1 MMTLEMRQLIQE
13 RRGQHRRGTVLILVV
28 ALLGLLFVAGAAFLG
43 TVAFESRSISA
54 VQKAEREAQVIERL
68 SLEVRKALRQGF
80 VGNDGNPWNR
90 DAEATGGIGNDI
102 SGEIPGVHPLL
113 ASIEPYDTSGTG
125 NGPWVFY
132 GVSDLDGALADN
144 PVDPSMQPVRVDQVL
159 ADPNERLEGHTHV
172 SAPAEYFRRDAD
184 GDGVWESYEYL
195 LPTSRYPSAIRGS
208 MEEDLRAADAAGDDL
223 YYALRVIPHG
233 AMVNLKHGHAK
244 LLESLFMDLP
254 GWDTLGRRYVP
265 ESEEST
271 MRRRFLVPPRNLP
284 LTSLQA
290 RNGEI
295 PGALYAQ
302 FVDDLLDFA
311 NGDEDARWWPIDTGE
326 NGDDVVSELVPKWVG
341 WMNPVN
347 PVEDTYD
354 IRHLLTTVG
363 HDDQL
368 MRMNRLSGSPTDWT
382 EDILAAEPDPTPGTP
397 GHTGNYA
404 IDEWPSKKLD
414 DPLRGR
420 LKVSL
425 PGLVDR
431 VLVAQAVDGWFGTGD
446 TFDGTEINAL
456 SDSGFNDAN
465 PGLTAQFIATIQ
477 DAFLLMLRNVPD
489 INGDGNGDQ
498 LDDVELRARTGAAL
512 TANLIDFADSDTNGL
527 PTWVQVIDENGVA
540 LPTPEYVY
548 GLERQP
554 YITELYSLVDDS
566 GAPPPEF
573 SFAIELYNPYSDP
586 IDLGDYKLRDAT
598 GSPHNLADDGVL
610 RLQPAV
616 GLAGSIGGGEFLTVY
631 ASLYDS
637 PGADPAIGLGGNWG
651 VDFDSRIQ
659 LLRNVPGPG
668 GGNVD
673 IVVDEFDAA
682 AAGGT
687 LGTKQASSLYEVS
700 AERDTSETSSGYRWR
715 LVVPKATETAGHTL
729 SDYNSAGSVDPSIRP
744 VHIDF
749 ADTGNIT
756 AAFPTTGT
764 LLLLSRY
771 PNTATTAFN
780 TNFVGTGSP
789 EQQID
794 NGRMPVFDQ
803 SKLAQDPGAP
813 FALSLPWGQLLF
825 EYLTALPLS
834 NQYDAGATFAGGDLE
849 TWKSALMPT
858 VDQNGVRVHG
868 RIDLNSAP
876 WPVLEGLPL
885 VPAEA
890 IPSPFR
896 TKIQT
901 LLGLNATETT
911 PVGFQLAQS
920 IVAYREARQVQG
932 ATFEFSGANRFRNDG
947 AVDAYTGFLT
957 VGELANVRRPGGTTT
972 GGAYDI
978 DLGLIDGTI
987 NEDYVDAVARLV
999 ALGDW
1004 VTTRSHVFT
1013 VYGTLRGSGSKSLV
1027 DQKALRFQ
1035 ETVDR
1040 MPSMFSRSLPQ
1051 RIGQRT
1057 VGSYTDARSD

>member
-1 MMTLEMRQLIQE
+1 
-13 RRGQHRRGTVLILVV
+13 VLILVV

-90 DAEATGGIGNDI
+90 DAEATGGSSPIGNDI

-113 ASIEPYDTSGTG
+113 ASIEPYNDGSE
-125 NGPWVFY
+125 WVFY
-132 GVSDLDGALADN
+132 GVTDLGRCLEDRVVAFDGTYF
-144 PVDPSMQPVRVDQVL
+144 PRVVASTVL
-159 ADPNERLEGHTHV
+159 QDRAPPDEDEFVERGSVFDPNEDTDPDD
-172 SAPAEYFRRDAD
+172 SEYYRRDAD

-195 LPTSRYPSAIRGS
+195 LPTSRYPPAIRGS
-208 MEEDLRAADAAGDDL
+208 MGEDLRAADAAGDDL

-254 GWDTLGRRYVP
+254 GWDTLGRRYAP

-271 MRRRFLVPPRNLP
+271 MRRRFLVPPRQIP

-295 PGALYAQ
+295 PHALYEV
-302 FVDDLLDFA
+302 FFDGGDFENDFM
-311 NGDEDARWWPIDTGE
+311 NGDANARWWPIDTGE

-368 MRMNRLSGSPTDWT
+368 MRMGRLSGSLTDWK

-425 PGLVDR
+425 PGLVDK

-477 DAFLLMLRNVPD
+477 DAFMLMFKNVRDADGDGAPDEVPD
-489 INGDGNGDQ
+489 DQ
-498 LDDVELRARTGAAL
+498 DARNRLAAAL

-527 PTWVQVIDENGVA
+527 PTWVEEVDADG
-540 LPTPEYVY
+540 LPLGTFVY
-548 GLERQP
+548 GIERQP

-573 SFAIELYNPYSDP
+573 SFAIELYNPYSDLSDP
-586 IDLGDYKLRDAT
+586 IDLGDYKLWDAT
-598 GSPHNLADDGVL
+598 GLPHNLADDGVL

-682 AAGGT
+682 AVPGGT
-687 LGTKQASSLYEVS
+687 LGTKQAGSPYEVS
-700 AERDTSETSSGYRWR
+700 AERDTSETTSGYRWR

-729 SDYNSAGSVDPSIRP
+729 SNYNSAGSVDPSIRP

-771 PNTATTAFN
+771 ANTATTAFN
-780 TNFVGTGSP
+780 TNLVGTGSP

-834 NQYDAGATFAGGDLE
+834 NQYDAGATFAGGDPE

-901 LLGLNATETT
+901 LLGLSDTDSTGI
-911 PVGFQLAQS
+911 GFPLAQS
-920 IVAYREARQVQG
+920 IVAYREARQVEG
-932 ATFEFSGANRFRNDG
+932 ATHDFGTSRLRSDG
-947 AVDAYTGFLT
+947 GGGPLTGFLS
-957 VGELANVRRPGGTTT
+957 VGELANVRNPLGG
-972 GGAYDI
+972 GSPVYDI
-978 DLGLIDGTI
+978 DLGVIGTPAD
-987 NEDYVDAVARLV
+987 EDFVKAAAVLV

-1040 MPSMFSRSLPQ
+1040 MPSMFSGSLPR

-1057 VGSYTDARSD
+1057 VGSYNDARSD